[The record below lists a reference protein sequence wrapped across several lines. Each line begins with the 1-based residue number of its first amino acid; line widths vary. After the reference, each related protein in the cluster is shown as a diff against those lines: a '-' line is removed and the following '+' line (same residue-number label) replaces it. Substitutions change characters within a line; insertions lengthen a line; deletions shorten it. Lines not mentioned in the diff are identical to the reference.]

1 MEQDACKQCK
11 DKIAG
16 QKDSLIMRS
25 YVAKHES
32 PHNYKAVKDTTFTF
46 LYMSDGAA
54 LRYSE
59 NVY

>member
-46 LYMSDGAA
+46 FIY
-54 LRYSE
+54 
-59 NVY
+59 V